1 MILMYIFFDQMNS
14 HVYDY
19 CTSGQTHNQSAKA
32 KKRTQNQGGK
42 FLFLV
47 FVLYLLV
54 SCPSGVKKINHP
66 TFFCAFLQGLKTF
79 HECL

>member
-1 MILMYIFFDQMNS
+1 MNS

-47 FVLYLLV
+47 FVFYLFV
-54 SCPSGVKKINHP
+54 SCPSGVKKKLTSQHFSVP
-66 TFFCAFLQGLKTF
+66 FCRASKYFMNASKRLL
-79 HECL
+79 